1 MLTIDADAHVVETEH
16 TWDYMD
22 PSDSHFR
29 PFVVAPTSLGAGTG
43 SYWIID
49 GKLQGHRQVI
59 TDKRLS
65 DLATRTG
72 KNVETPERA
81 RQMEGIDVRL
91 GHMDELGIDIQVL
104 QPTIFIEQVTDRPE
118 VEVALC
124 RSYNRWLVDIW
135 NQGNGRLRWVAVL
148 PMLAM
153 DEALKELRQA
163 VQNGACGVFMR
174 SLEANR
180 TVDDPYFFPLYQ
192 EASRLD
198 IPIVIHN
205 GNGTPAYLDLFRRH
219 LGSSLGGF
227 VSFRL
232 TSVAAFHSIIM
243 SGIPDQ
249 FPQLRFAIL
258 EAGSQW
264 LPFAVRDLRKR
275 LMGRMGRQIGDNV
288 LKDSRVWVACE
299 SDDDLPYVLKYA
311 GEDNLVVGT
320 DYGHADQATEI
331 DALRKLKEKEEVAP
345 GVIDKILSDNPKA
358 LYNL

>member
-1 MLTIDADAHVVETEH
+1 MLTIDADAHVIETEH

-29 PFVVAPTSLGAGTG
+29 PFVVAPTSLST
-43 SYWIID
+43 STERYWMID
-49 GKLQGHRQVI
+49 GKVQGLQQAI

-65 DLATRTG
+65 EIATNTG
-72 KNVETPERA
+72 GNVETTESA
-81 RQMEGIDVRL
+81 RQMEDIDVRL
-91 GHMDELGIDIQVL
+91 SHMDELGIDIQVL

-148 PMLAM
+148 PLLAM
-153 DEALKELRQA
+153 NEALNELRKA
-163 VQNGACGVFMR
+163 IQNGACGVFMR

-180 TVDDPYFFPLYQ
+180 TVDDPYFFPLYE

-198 IPIVIHN
+198 IPIVIHT
-205 GNGTPAYLDLFRRH
+205 GNGTPAYLDLFRKY
-219 LGSSLGGF
+219 LGNSLGGF

-249 FPQLRFAIL
+249 FPKLRVALL
-258 EAGSQW
+258 EAGSSW

-275 LMGRMGRQIGDNV
+275 YLARKGRQFGENI

-299 SDDDLPYVLKYA
+299 SDEDLPYVLKYA
-311 GEDNLVVGT
+311 GEDNLVIGT

-331 DALRKLKEKEEVAP
+331 DALRKLKDQEEVTP
-345 GVIDKILSDNPKA
+345 GVIDKILSDNPRA